1 VPTIFSVAV
10 CAQIEGLNWML
21 ALASRKLNGIL
32 ADEMGLGKT
41 LQAPTTPTAPTAA
54 CGASARQDTRATHT
68 HARARARAHPRASPL
83 AAQTISVLGVTTLE
97 LLDRKPHLVIVPLSV
112 LGNWQ
117 REFAKW
123 CPALKVVK
131 LHGDKEARQHAVQ
144 QELRPGT
151 FNVCVTTCARAR
163 RTCPAFTSARRA
175 AHPACPRA
183 TPGTRCSPSRRDRFA
198 RSRGPSSWWMR
209 RTGSRTKTRG
219 LRRSPAPCLRRTA
232 CC

>member
-1 VPTIFSVAV
+1 MAV

-41 LQAPTTPTAPTAA
+41 LQAPTEPTAPTAPA
-54 CGASARQDTRATHT
+54 HPAHPPSPAEHAPVKTREWHART
-68 HARARARAHPRASPL
+68 HAPAPC
-83 AAQTISVLGVTTLE
+83 AAQTVSVLGVTTLD

-131 LHGDKEARQHAVQ
+131 LHGDREARQHTVQ
-144 QELRPGT
+144 HELRPGT
-151 FNVCVTTCARAR
+151 FNVCVTTYEVLALEAAALRKISW
-163 RTCPAFTSARRA
+163 AFLVVDEVQA
-175 AHPACPRA
+175 
-183 TPGTRCSPSRRDRFA
+183 
-198 RSRGPSSWWMR
+198 
-209 RTGSRTKTRG
+209 
-219 LRRSPAPCLRRTA
+219 
-232 CC
+232 